1 MTIFVASG
9 QAANCSARLI
19 AFSVAQ
25 TNEWNTFFPI
35 LQPNSVNVMQWI
47 TFTPPAWQDFGL
59 NPPGGFGLGQ
69 AIPEY
74 YTTPQA
80 GWYHFDATVL
90 LLLAFST
97 EKLEQYVYSPLPPNG
112 NVDIRLTTA
121 CNTTIAG
128 ACDCSQPGLAQA
140 GATYLASGSLKA
152 PPTNP
157 YDGAFIPGAPN
168 YSVSISWTGKLPA
181 LTNVGVCVDNW
192 TGQELEVLCL
202 SDGMCNFSGF
212 LIH

>member
-1 MTIFVASG
+1 
-9 QAANCSARLI
+9 
-19 AFSVAQ
+19 
-25 TNEWNTFFPI
+25 
-35 LQPNSVNVMQWI
+35 MQWI